1 MEDDGYDKYTE
12 ECEELHMQPLSY
24 QEWLEQGHHDLLA
37 QLKCE
42 MNGDDPSSCAV
53 DTLDRVCTN
62 QPAPR
67 VLVLKPGPAG
77 GSTGGWF
84 YEEDIRGRI
93 WCSNRALGVGDTLD
107 PGAEHW
113 VETAVALADLPP
125 AHAVKV
131 VALDTFGKEHSVVK
145 FVGPLLPDAL
155 LVSVVAQVTCSERNS
170 ASAGSDSRGAAAL
183 GAGGENVAAA
193 AAVIA
198 I

>member
-1 MEDDGYDKYTE
+1 LCYAFVFVDCFIIAETQSFQEVEDDGYDKYTD
-12 ECEELHMQPLSY
+12 ECEEHHMQPLSY
-24 QEWLEQGHHDLLA
+24 QEWLEQGHHDLLV

-42 MNGDDPSSCAV
+42 MNGDDHPSSCAV

-67 VLVLKPGPAG
+67 VLVLKPGPGG
-77 GSTGGWF
+77 GSRGGWF

-93 WCSNRALGVGDTLD
+93 WCSNRALGVDDTLD

-125 AHAVKV
+125 ADAVKV
-131 VALDTFGKEHSVVK
+131 VALDTFSKEHSVVR

-155 LVSVVAQVTCSERNS
+155 LVSVVA
-170 ASAGSDSRGAAAL
+170 
-183 GAGGENVAAA
+183 
-193 AAVIA
+193 
-198 I
+198 